1 MRTTMPITAHHRL
14 DIPRRTMATMSA
26 ALHPRQ
32 LRPRAASSPPSS
44 RPRSRRRTRAGQGPC
59 PFPPFRPWNAGRAR
73 SPEGAGRR
81 PSVLILVATANPPS
95 RGGVALIAA
104 IRYEIHVVIG
114 DVQHV
119 ELTLIGRV
127 RVVDLAAVLQE
138 HADAGGLSQPPR
150 AELVVVVELPGLHLL
165 LGERDAIVHVEV
177 AAER

>member
-1 MRTTMPITAHHRL
+1 MSIPAIPAMERRASPIAR
-14 DIPRRTMATMSA
+14 
-26 ALHPRQ
+26 
-32 LRPRAASSPPSS
+32 
-44 RPRSRRRTRAGQGPC
+44 RSRSPSISPDTRRDGEPTG
-59 PFPPFRPWNAGRAR
+59 
-73 SPEGAGRR
+73 
-81 PSVLILVATANPPS
+81 

-119 ELTLIGRV
+119 EPALIGRV

-150 AELVVVVELPGLHLL
+150 AEPVVVVELPGLHLL